1 MRILVIEDEPG
12 ISGFLKL
19 GLEEES
25 YAVDVAEEGKKGLYM
40 ALTGEYDLLLID
52 WMLPGM
58 SGIEITR
65 NFRKEFPHT
74 PVIFLTAKDTP
85 EEVVFALQQGA
96 NDFIRKPFNFE
107 ELLARI
113 QVQLRP
119 KTGEQSIFKLGPIT
133 LYTDNHSVE
142 KDGKE
147 ITLTQK
153 EFALLEYLIRN
164 KGKVCR
170 RSRIIESV
178 WDMHFDYDTG
188 VIDVF
193 INSLRKKL
201 GFTKDDNFI
210 QTIRGIGYMAKE
222 E

>member
-52 WMLPGM
+52 WMLPGI

-74 PVIFLTAKDTP
+74 PLIFLTAKDTP

-113 QVQLRP
+113 KVQLRP

>member
-12 ISGFLKL
+12 ISGFLKQ

-25 YAVDVAEEGKKGLYM
+25 YAVDVAEEGKKGFQM
-40 ALTGEYDLLLID
+40 AMSGDYDLLLVD

-65 NFRKEFPHT
+65 NFRKVFPST
-74 PVIFLTAKDTP
+74 PLIFLTAKDTTD
-85 EEVVFALQQGA
+85 ELVFALEAGA
-96 NDFIRKPFNFE
+96 NDYIRKPFHFE

-113 QVQLRP
+113 HVQLRP
-119 KTGEQSIFKLGPIT
+119 KSGESTVFTLGPIK
-133 LYTDNHSVE
+133 LYTDSHRVE
-142 KDGKE
+142 KDGEE
-147 ITLTQK
+147 IILTQK

-178 WDMHFDYDTG
+178 WDIHFDYDTG

-193 INSLRKKL
+193 INSIRKKL
-201 GFTKDDNFI
+201 GISKEDNYL
-210 QTIRGIGYMAKE
+210 QTVRGVGYIAQEK
-222 E
+222 

>member
-25 YAVDVAEEGKKGLYM
+25 YAVDVAEEGRKGLYM